1 MSVTAFAVT
10 LIFVGVVLPHEQQEW
25 VVSCA
30 FVQKLGNRMART
42 PFSGANNSP

>member
-1 MSVTAFAVT
+1 MVFA
-10 LIFVGVVLPHEQQEW
+10 GVVALRRATEV
-25 VVSCA
+25 VVSYA